1 MKLVE
6 TRVYSFL
13 MLITDYILL
22 GMLWVVGCLP
32 LVTFVASCN
41 GIVYTMR
48 QWHGQGSG
56 EVLRNYWTGFKR
68 QLPLS
73 LLVSLLFLSL
83 YFVSDSN
90 VQQLQGGLSNQWL
103 AVIYLLSLIVSI
115 SLLFRI
121 IWQMTGERQSWQ
133 SVLRS
138 AVFSVVTYFLS
149 NLLVVGITLLFIG
162 LVFVFPPFI
171 FLFAGGYWKLIQLG
185 LAQKF

>member
-6 TRVYSFL
+6 TRVYVFL
-13 MLITDYILL
+13 MLITDYILI
-22 GMLWVVGCLP
+22 GILWVVGCLP

-41 GIVYTMR
+41 GVVYTMR
-48 QWHGQGSG
+48 QWQGQGSG
-56 EVLRNYWTGFKR
+56 EILKNYWTGFKR

-73 LLVSLLFLSL
+73 SFVSLLYLSL
-83 YFVSDSN
+83 YFISDFN
-90 VQQLQGGLSNQWL
+90 VRNMQGGFSNRWL
-103 AVIYLLSLIVSI
+103 AVIYLLSLIVSL

-121 IWQMTGERQSWQ
+121 IWQMTGERQSWR

-138 AVFSVVTYFLS
+138 AAYSVVTYFLS

>member
-6 TRVYSFL
+6 TRVYAFL
-13 MLITDYILL
+13 MLITDYILI
-22 GMLWVVGCLP
+22 GILWVIGCLP

-48 QWHGQGSG
+48 QWQGQGSG
-56 EVLRNYWTGFKR
+56 EILRNYWTGFKR

-73 LLVSLLFLSL
+73 LLVSLLYLGL
-83 YFVSDSN
+83 YFVSDSTAR
-90 VQQLQGGLSNQWL
+90 QLQGGSNQGV
-103 AVIYLLSLIVSI
+103 AVIYLLSLIVSL

-133 SVLRS
+133 AVLRS

-149 NLLVVGITLLFIG
+149 NLLVVSITLLFIG